1 MRILMGF
8 KHMTDDR
15 NVCVCARVCM
25 CECVCVS
32 ACVCP
37 HTRVSQFRT
46 LQLQDETGHRCL
58 LLSAIK
64 KTLLLEGKFCVC
76 G

>member
-1 MRILMGF
+1 MSVCV
-8 KHMTDDR
+8 HVYVCVS
-15 NVCVCARVCM
+15 VCVCAR
-25 CECVCVS
+25 
-32 ACVCP
+32 ACVCA
-37 HTRVSQFRT
+37 HARVSQFRT
-46 LQLQDETGHRCL
+46 LQLQDETGHRCR